1 MSKNP
6 KVVSFDRSAAY
17 LHHRAMMN
25 RRDNHHVDA
34 LELMRRAVE
43 AQPENSE
50 YRLDLAELYCEMGCH
65 QQSSRLLLDMLSEK
79 DAPSECFYGLALNQL
94 GMNDLTGAKQ
104 SLSIYRKRD
113 PQGVHFEDVR
123 MLAAELD
130 YYTQMSRP
138 ANRRLNRAMRVA
150 NRACDALLSAL
161 QQAYGQM
168 RAGRLSFGTLDN
180 YLGDADQASRP
191 LEGAA
196 GSIEYPTL
204 IYDGPFSDVVS
215 EDAPQGLGEKTVTR
229 EEAVALAAAFVG
241 AAPENAAFTQES
253 GGSIPAYGVQVTL
266 PDATLHL
273 AITRQGGQVLWMF
286 PERAGYQTV
295 YGLPE
300 CRQAAERFF
309 REHGYGEM
317 ELTFWQMYGGMATLS
332 YAAVEEGVLLY
343 PDLVKLQLRL
353 DTLAPVGLEARHY
366 LSSHRPR
373 NDLSPALSRAE
384 AQARVSPRLEIV
396 GARLCVIPLNRREYL
411 CWEFT
416 GVCDGKTY
424 YVYIDAATGEQ
435 RDIQR
440 LVENEYGPR
449 AE

>member
-1 MSKNP
+1 MQK
-6 KVVSFDRSAAY
+6 KHHAILYVLLTLCAVLAAAY
-17 LHHRAMMN
+17 
-25 RRDNHHVDA
+25 
-34 LELMRRAVE
+34 AVE
-43 AQPENSE
+43 AEG
-50 YRLDLAELYCEMGCH
+50 D
-65 QQSSRLLLDMLSEK
+65 SRRASQ
-79 DAPSECFYGLALNQL
+79 ALED
-94 GMNDLTGAKQ
+94 G
-104 SLSIYRKRD
+104 Y
-113 PQGVHFEDVR
+113 QG
-123 MLAAELD
+123 
-130 YYTQMSRP
+130 
-138 ANRRLNRAMRVA
+138 
-150 NRACDALLSAL
+150 ALLSAMKQIEQVRGDL
-161 QQAYGQM
+161 DKALVSADPGLSAQLLSRVSSAAAAAQSGLSTLPLAQSAMGDAVKLCGQIGDYANMLVKDAGAGLSDGELARMRELSALCDRLLAVLRRGYGAMRSGQM
-168 RAGRLSFGTLDN
+168 TFAAGDVYMADG
-180 YLGDADQASRP
+180 DQAARP

-196 GSIEYPTL
+196 SSIEYPTL

-373 NDLSPALSRAE
+373 NDLSPAFSRPE

-440 LVENEYGPR
+440 LVESEYGPG